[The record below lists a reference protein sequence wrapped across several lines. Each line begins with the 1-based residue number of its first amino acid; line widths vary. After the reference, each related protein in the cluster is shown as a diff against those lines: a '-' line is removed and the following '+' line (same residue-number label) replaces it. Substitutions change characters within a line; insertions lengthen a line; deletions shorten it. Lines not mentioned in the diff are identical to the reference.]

1 MRLIRIVSLFAF
13 ESFLVFFAAYG
24 QYVTDSVTGRVY
36 RVERTVRPPVVD
48 GYLADSCWINDGVW
62 SGGFVKQQPDEG
74 SPESEETR
82 LKILYD
88 DRNIY
93 VAFRAFDSEAGKI
106 NRWLAPRDML
116 KGDAV
121 CIVFDS
127 YRDGRTGFAFALTA
141 AGGKADF
148 VCGNSTDDDY
158 TWNAVWKGRASADT
172 CGWYAEFS
180 IPLSQL
186 RYAADTAEQMWG
198 VHAVRV
204 IDRKM
209 ETDHLHLVR
218 RNNSGLV
225 FSFGRLEGLRGLPAR
240 RRVELLPY
248 ASAALG
254 TQSGVAAKADLG
266 GAGLDGKVGL
276 SSDFTLDFTVN
287 PDFGQVEADPSTI
300 NLTAYETYYEEKR
313 PFFGEGKGI
322 FSMPGET
329 MFYSRRIGASQPG
342 GRSEGRG
349 GVGVISAVKVSG
361 KNRRGLAL
369 GLLNALT
376 GGGGE
381 PFTSYSVAR
390 VQKDIDGGN
399 TVVGGM
405 LTAVNRSYAASSH
418 ETLAG
423 QAYSGGAD
431 FERYFR
437 DREYYV
443 RASVQ
448 GSYVAGSRE
457 AITTLQRS
465 PVHYFQRESS
475 RHVSVDSMRTDMGG
489 SAGSISVGRAGA
501 GKLVFRQIFRWA
513 TPGFDVN
520 EAGYIE
526 EADYM
531 LANGAVGYV
540 DNAPH
545 GWFRYYDVYVFSRYQ
560 WNFGGVNTLGQAG
573 IESTMNFRNK
583 WYLYLCGFY
592 YPRMVE
598 SGLLRGGPLVR
609 ANPRWGTDVS
619 MGSDQSDRFWMKAYN
634 GTSSASER
642 YSQYA
647 WLEANY
653 RPAPNV
659 GLSARLNYSYHNS
672 SLEYAGQCDAG
683 PAGRVY
689 LMGSLMQHTAGL
701 TLRLDYSISPDV
713 SIQFYGNPFISS
725 GRYTEFKRATDTM
738 SKEYGRRFRTLA
750 DGELRY
756 EAAGNRYAVSEAEGM
771 SYGFDNPDFSF
782 RECRFNLVA
791 RWEYR
796 PNSII
801 YLVWGQSRSGTEAGY
816 VGSLGSNLRALSG
829 YSPTDVFM
837 LKFRYWFSL

>member
-1 MRLIRIVSLFAF
+1 MKWMGIVLFFAF
-13 ESFLVFFAAYG
+13 EAFLSFCVAYG
-24 QYVTDSVTGRVY
+24 QYDADSVRKRVY
-36 RVERTVRPPVVD
+36 VAERTVRQPVVD
-48 GYLADSCWINDGVW
+48 GSLGDDCWMNDGVW

-74 SPESEETR
+74 DPESEETA

-88 DRNIY
+88 DRNVY
-93 VAFRAFDSEAGKI
+93 VAFRALDSEAAKI
-106 NRWLAPRDML
+106 NRWLAPRDMVR
-116 KGDAV
+116 GDAV
-121 CIVFDS
+121 YIVFDS

-148 VCGNSTDDDY
+148 VCWNSANDDY
-158 TWNAVWKGRASADT
+158 TWNAVWEGRVSVDSF
-172 CGWYAEFS
+172 GWYAEFS

-186 RYAADTAEQMWG
+186 RYAAGEEEQTWG
-198 VHAVRV
+198 MHAVRV

-225 FSFGRLEGLRGLPAR
+225 FSFGRMEGLRRLPAR

-248 ASAALG
+248 ASAAFR
-254 TQSGVAAKADLG
+254 TQDAGGRSTDP

-300 NLTAYETYYEEKR
+300 NLSAYETYYEEKR
-313 PFFGEGKGI
+313 PFFVEGKGI

-329 MFYSRRIGASQPG
+329 MFYSRRIGASLTG
-342 GRSEGRG
+342 GGSEGG
-349 GVGVISAVKVSG
+349 GGSSVISAVKVSG
-361 KNRRGLAL
+361 KNRKGLAL

-376 GGGGE
+376 GGGDR

-390 VQKDIDGGN
+390 VQKDVDGGN

-405 LTAVNRSYAASSH
+405 LTAVNRSGQDRGPES
-418 ETLAG
+418 LAG
-423 QAYSGGAD
+423 QAYAVGAD
-431 FERYFR
+431 FEQYFR
-437 DREYYV
+437 EREYYV
-443 RASVQ
+443 RANVQ

-457 AITTLQRS
+457 AITALQRS
-465 PVHYFQRESS
+465 PVHYFQREGA
-475 RHVSVDSMRTDMGG
+475 RHVSVDSMRTALGG
-489 SAGSISVGRAGA
+489 SAGSISVGRSGA
-501 GKLVFRQIFRWA
+501 GKLVFRQVFSWA
-513 TPGFDVN
+513 GPGFDVN

-526 EADYM
+526 GSDYM
-531 LANGAVGYV
+531 LANGLVGYV
-540 DNAPH
+540 DNAPR
-545 GWFRYYDVYVFSRYQ
+545 GWFRSYEVYAFSRYQ

-583 WYLYLCGFY
+583 WYLYLCGAY
-592 YPRMVE
+592 YPRVVE

-619 MGSDQSDRFWMKAYN
+619 MGSDQSERFWMKAYH
-634 GTSSASER
+634 GTATGAER
-642 YSQYA
+642 YSRYA

-672 SLEYAGQCDAG
+672 SLEYVGQCDAG
-683 PAGRVY
+683 PMGKVY
-689 LMGSLMQHTAGL
+689 LMGALSQRTAGL
-701 TLRLDYSISPDV
+701 TLRIDYSISPDV

-725 GRYTEFKRATDTM
+725 GRYTGFKRATDTM
-738 SKEYGRRFRTLA
+738 NKDYERRFRPLA
-750 DGELRY
+750 AGELSY
-756 EAAGNRYAVSEAEGM
+756 EAEGNRYVASEAGGLA
-771 SYGFDNPDFSF
+771 YGFDNPDFSF

-796 PNSII
+796 PNSIL
-801 YLVWGQSRSGTEAGY
+801 YLVWGQSRSDTAAEY
-816 VGSLGSNLRALSG
+816 IGSLGRNLSALLDCT
-829 YSPTDVFM
+829 PADVFM
-837 LKFRYWFSL
+837 FKFSYLFNL